1 MKNRNRKGR
10 FLMIAGLLLVAAA
23 LFLTARNL
31 LEEKSAQQASEDVA
45 DVLHAAIPGYGE
57 SGGGAIVTDA
67 LGNAVETAV
76 DTAGNPVQ
84 ADGTT
89 PWPVDESGE
98 PVPAVADVLQ
108 GRWIPWPTDDS
119 GRLSAAARDGS
130 GAELEWPMDASGA
143 PMSWPLGE
151 DGLPLAEVTDALGKV
166 YRWPEEAVGLRADPA
181 GLEGFV
187 LLPADAQGR
196 LCSRAEDAVQY
207 VVWPTDASGNLL
219 PWLYTDGA
227 LAAPWPLNRQG
238 TVLTASM
245 AQLRR
250 REALR
255 SLKLESRPI
264 YERYPEM
271 EMPTVE
277 INGNA
282 YIGVLDIPSK
292 GLSLPVM
299 SQWSYSRLRIAP
311 CRYSG
316 SVYSRD
322 IVIAGHNYARHFSP
336 IKRMQ
341 AGDAVNFTDAD
352 GNVFH
357 YEVAAVEVLKSTA
370 VEEMKAGDW
379 DLTLFTCTYGGKSR
393 CALRCR
399 LIDSVPAQG

>member
-1 MKNRNRKGR
+1 MKDKNRKGR

-23 LFLTARNL
+23 LFLTAKNL
-31 LEEKSAQQASEDVA
+31 LEEKSAQQAAENVA
-45 DVLHAAIPGYGE
+45 DVLHAVIPGYGE
-57 SGGGAIVTDA
+57 SGSGAIVTDA

-76 DTAGNPVQ
+76 DAAGNPVQ
-84 ADGTT
+84 ADGIT

-108 GRWIPWPTDDS
+108 GRWIPWPTDAL
-119 GRLSAAARDGS
+119 GRLCASAMDGS
-130 GAELEWPMDASGA
+130 GMELEWPTDASGA
-143 PMSWPLGE
+143 PMPWPLGE

-207 VVWPTDASGNLL
+207 VVWPTDASGKLL
-219 PWLYTDGA
+219 PWLYTDGT

-238 TVLTASM
+238 AVLTASM

-255 SLKLESRPI
+255 SLRLEARPI

-271 EMPTVE
+271 EMPTIE
-277 INGNA
+277 IDGNA

-316 SVYSRD
+316 SVYSGD

-336 IKRMQ
+336 IKSLQ
-341 AGDAVNFTDAD
+341 AGDAVDFTDAD

-357 YEVAAVEVLKSTA
+357 YEVAAVEILKSTA
-370 VEEMKAGDW
+370 VEEMQAGDW

-399 LIDSVPAQG
+399 LIDSVPAKS